1 MQADDTDPIQPN
13 RICLTCYD
21 LLTRYYV
28 FRNECLQSHNALQ
41 KYKKFISQKT
51 NERAIEDVPST
62 ATNTTTII
70 ELNKDSDTC
79 AESVVIKVEV
89 DNEEYII
96 DTVIEDD
103 LQDVVN
109 YDSNER
115 TELMEVAP
123 DQSEINAQCISDPMT
138 IQQRLINSIEPAE
151 QQIKEPES
159 LNDFENM
166 CPLCNRIIE
175 DRKQLI
181 KHVNDHMPDNKCPY
195 CKKYFEKKFGLRRHL
210 NNHSGTYSRRAPA
223 CCISCNFPP
232 HRMRLQCNLLFN
244 SKLIVSICCVSV
256 VRPYKAF
263 CCYKRFKN
271 KREMVLHV
279 QNHTNKMENQKLAY
293 LMLKQSDLI
302 ALTAD

>member
-1 MQADDTDPIQPN
+1 MQADDTEPIQPN

-62 ATNTTTII
+62 ASNTTTFI
-70 ELNKDSDTC
+70 ELNKDSDSC

-103 LQDVVN
+103 
-109 YDSNER
+109 NER
-115 TELMEVAP
+115 TESMEVAP
-123 DQSEINAQCISDPMT
+123 YQCEINAECISDPMS
-138 IQQRLINSIEPAE
+138 IQQRVINSIEQAE
-151 QQIKEPES
+151 KQIKEPES
-159 LNDFENM
+159 LDDFENM

-181 KHVNDHMPDNKCPY
+181 RHVNDHMPDNKCPY
-195 CKKYFEKKFGLRRHL
+195 CKKYFKKKFGLRRHL

-223 CCISCNFPP
+223 YCISCNFPQ
-232 HRMRLQCNLLFN
+232 HRMRLQCNY
-244 SKLIVSICCVSV
+244 SI
-256 VRPYKAF
+256 
-263 CCYKRFKN
+263 
-271 KREMVLHV
+271 
-279 QNHTNKMENQKLAY
+279 EN
-293 LMLKQSDLI
+293 
-302 ALTAD
+302 